1 MKKNFI
7 YALIACFT
15 LSLAACSTDPEDAT
29 SKHVYGE
36 NENPYLKTNADA
48 VVSTKAE
55 FPISRLEAKTVKL
68 TDYAEKFHTSLGMT
82 VDETLAALS
91 NGLMPEQ
98 QATAVFFSTEVV
110 RCAVLHRKNLHNIFQ
125 NPAGSNMMQMKSGQR
140 FWKLP
145 GRLLQM

>member
-48 VVSTKAE
+48 VVSTKAVIISLLLISTLFCQCHSVCCTT
-55 FPISRLEAKTVKL
+55 FP
-68 TDYAEKFHTSLGMT
+68 LG
-82 VDETLAALS
+82 L
-91 NGLMPEQ
+91 
-98 QATAVFFSTEVV
+98 
-110 RCAVLHRKNLHNIFQ
+110 
-125 NPAGSNMMQMKSGQR
+125 
-140 FWKLP
+140 
-145 GRLLQM
+145 

>member
-55 FPISRLEAKTVKL
+55 FPSAVWKRRRLNWL
-68 TDYAEKFHTSLGMT
+68 
-82 VDETLAALS
+82 
-91 NGLMPEQ
+91 
-98 QATAVFFSTEVV
+98 
-110 RCAVLHRKNLHNIFQ
+110 I
-125 NPAGSNMMQMKSGQR
+125 MQKSFIR
-140 FWKLP
+140 IWE
-145 GRLLQM
+145 

>member
-55 FPISRLEAKTVKL
+55 
-68 TDYAEKFHTSLGMT
+68 
-82 VDETLAALS
+82 
-91 NGLMPEQ
+91 
-98 QATAVFFSTEVV
+98 
-110 RCAVLHRKNLHNIFQ
+110 
-125 NPAGSNMMQMKSGQR
+125 
-140 FWKLP
+140 
-145 GRLLQM
+145 

>member
-68 TDYAEKFHTSLGMT
+68 TDYAEKFHTYLGMRRWLHCLMGVWCFILSIYRKT
-82 VDETLAALS
+82 V
-91 NGLMPEQ
+91 GIEQ
-98 QATAVFFSTEVV
+98 LLPRVPTVGTIIRQAVFV
-110 RCAVLHRKNLHNIFQ
+110 
-125 NPAGSNMMQMKSGQR
+125 MQ
-140 FWKLP
+140 
-145 GRLLQM
+145 LLV

>member
-55 FPISRLEAKTVKL
+55 FPISVWKRRRLNWL
-68 TDYAEKFHTSLGMT
+68 
-82 VDETLAALS
+82 
-91 NGLMPEQ
+91 
-98 QATAVFFSTEVV
+98 
-110 RCAVLHRKNLHNIFQ
+110 I
-125 NPAGSNMMQMKSGQR
+125 MQKSFIRIWG
-140 FWKLP
+140 
-145 GRLLQM
+145 

>member
-55 FPISRLEAKTVKL
+55 FPISRLEAKTI
-68 TDYAEKFHTSLGMT
+68 
-82 VDETLAALS
+82 
-91 NGLMPEQ
+91 NNPEQ
-98 QATAVFFSTEVV
+98 S
-110 RCAVLHRKNLHNIFQ
+110 RYI
-125 NPAGSNMMQMKSGQR
+125 S
-140 FWKLP
+140 
-145 GRLLQM
+145 LLIKVKYIRTIN

>member
-48 VVSTKAE
+48 VVSTN
-55 FPISRLEAKTVKL
+55 L
-68 TDYAEKFHTSLGMT
+68 
-82 VDETLAALS
+82 LS
-91 NGLMPEQ
+91 N
-98 QATAVFFSTEVV
+98 
-110 RCAVLHRKNLHNIFQ
+110 
-125 NPAGSNMMQMKSGQR
+125 
-140 FWKLP
+140 
-145 GRLLQM
+145 

>member
-55 FPISRLEAKTVKL
+55 FPIYRHPQIRMKL
-68 TDYAEKFHTSLGMT
+68 FCI
-82 VDETLAALS
+82 V
-91 NGLMPEQ
+91 
-98 QATAVFFSTEVV
+98 
-110 RCAVLHRKNLHNIFQ
+110 
-125 NPAGSNMMQMKSGQR
+125 
-140 FWKLP
+140 
-145 GRLLQM
+145 